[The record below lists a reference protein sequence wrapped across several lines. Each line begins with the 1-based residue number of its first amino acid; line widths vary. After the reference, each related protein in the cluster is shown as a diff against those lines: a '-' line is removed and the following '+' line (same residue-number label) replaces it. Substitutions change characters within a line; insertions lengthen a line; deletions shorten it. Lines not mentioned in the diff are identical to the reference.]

1 MVVLIFVSSARHQL
15 MYGASAYCGMSVYT
29 PQFSLVLIMP
39 NHKGMARLSYHAW
52 RHAGRLSVD
61 CFLMFNSQAIFES
74 FTTYAA
80 THV

>member
-39 NHKGMARLSYHAW
+39 NHKGMARLSYHA
-52 RHAGRLSVD
+52 
-61 CFLMFNSQAIFES
+61 
-74 FTTYAA
+74 
-80 THV
+80 